1 MREVIDSISLIEKGK
16 FPKKQLEEIIEN
28 KEEVIPELL
37 QVVDQFIEDPS
48 IASNNPRYFGHIYA
62 FFLLGQFR
70 EKALFHK
77 LLQILHWSEED
88 LNLVFGDFIT
98 EGSGRILASVYN
110 GDLDALKELL
120 ENEESYEFA
129 RGQAVAALTIL
140 VLQGQLDR
148 EDISNYYRQLL
159 KTKRLTP
166 YLYADVIVSACDLHF
181 EDLLEDIQWAY
192 EKGLVDYGVINFD
205 DVKTIMLID
214 KKVRLDYS
222 RSDVHNKYIDNTI
235 KELQSWYIFNQNKT
249 EVSKLPEIPKKR
261 LKIPSGNKPFVQDLK
276 IGRNDPCNCGSG
288 KKYKKCCGSS

>member
-1 MREVIDSISLIEKGK
+1 MREVIDNISFIEKGK
-16 FPKKQLEEIIEN
+16 FPKNELEDIIAN
-28 KEEVIPELL
+28 KEEAIPELL
-37 QVVDQFIEDPS
+37 RVVDHFIDDPS
-48 IASNNPRYFGHIYA
+48 ISSDNQGYFGHIFSLY
-62 FFLLGQFR
+62 LLGQFR
-70 EKALFHK
+70 EKALFAK
-77 LLQILHWSEED
+77 LLQILHWSEGD
-88 LNLVFGDFIT
+88 LDLVFGDFLT

-140 VLQGQLDR
+140 VLQGRLDR
-148 EDISNYYRQLL
+148 EDISDYYRQLL

-166 YLYADVIVSACDLHF
+166 YLYAELIVSACDLHF

-192 EKGLVDYGVINFD
+192 EKGMVDNGVINLD
-205 DVKTIMLID
+205 NVKTKMLID
-214 KKVRLDYS
+214 KKVGLDYS

-235 KELQSWYIFNQNKT
+235 KELQNWYIFNQNKT
-249 EVSKLPEIPKKR
+249 EVLKLPKIPKKR
-261 LKIPSGNKPFVQDLK
+261 LKITSGNKPIIQDLK

>member
-70 EKALFHK
+70 EKALFYK

-249 EVSKLPEIPKKR
+249 EVSKLPKIPKKR
-261 LKIPSGNKPFVQDLK
+261 LKIPSGNKPFIQDFK